1 MIQIVE
7 DKEVFTYYCS
17 GLMSFSSEDKERT
30 EEEQIVIETL
40 AKQKKIR

>member
-7 DKEVFTYYCS
+7 DKEVFAYYCS

-30 EEEQIVIETL
+30 EDRILI
-40 AKQKKIR
+40 